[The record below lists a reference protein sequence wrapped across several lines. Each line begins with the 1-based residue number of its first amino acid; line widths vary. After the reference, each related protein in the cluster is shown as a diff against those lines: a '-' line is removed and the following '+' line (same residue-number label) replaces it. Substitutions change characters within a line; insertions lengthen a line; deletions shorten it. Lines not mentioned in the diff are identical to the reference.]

1 MLEIDAD
8 RRGQVSLTRSLL
20 GGATRLVKSRV
31 RSTAVYRP
39 ILHWTMSDADHGV
52 ASAPGGVALPLELV
66 LTNGSR
72 PIEREPALLQVTV
85 SRPAVSAPGIGAARG
100 FAVERWNGERVAES
114 SRTVAYR
121 SAPVVGRHGFPA
133 TTFTTTSVL
142 DVAAHETVIF
152 PVEFGSVGVGSAA
165 HLEQSVVF
173 PVAAVL
179 TVAGRSLRVTTS
191 ITMPP
196 RAGML

>member
-1 MLEIDAD
+1 MLELDAD

-31 RSTAVYRP
+31 RSTAVHRP
-39 ILHWTMSDADHGV
+39 ILHWTMGDGDHGI
-52 ASAPGGVALPLELV
+52 ASTPGGVVMPLELV

-72 PIEREPALLQVTV
+72 PIVKEIALLQVTV
-85 SRPAVSAPGIGAARG
+85 SRPVTSAPGVGAARG
-100 FAVERWNGERVAES
+100 FAVERWNGERVAAS
-114 SRTVAYR
+114 ARTVAYR
-121 SAPVVGRHGFPA
+121 SAPVIGRHGFPA

-142 DVAAHETVIF
+142 DVAAHETVTL
-152 PVEFGSVGVGSAA
+152 PVEFGTVGVGSAA
-165 HLEQSVVF
+165 TDAESVVF

-191 ITMPP
+191 ITVPP
-196 RAGML
+196 RTGTL